1 MSVTVGLRWVRRS
14 IERAGY
20 DCGCRRKAA
29 LELGDGCELSDAT
42 GSSYSTTVMNGA
54 ILVLNGGK
62 TAAGTYIR
70 LSNDIFPAVSYP
82 LISVPKAYG

>member
-1 MSVTVGLRWVRRS
+1 MGKGVALNGQDMIAAVG
-14 IERAGY
+14 G
-20 DCGCRRKAA
+20 KAA

-70 LSNDIFPAVSYP
+70 LSNYYLSGRFLS

>member
-1 MSVTVGLRWVRRS
+1 MTTQDSLSNGRSPPASVDNRRQHMIAAVG
-14 IERAGY
+14 E
-20 DCGCRRKAA
+20 KAA

-62 TAAGTYIR
+62 TAARSMLR
-70 LSNDIFPAVSYP
+70 LYP
-82 LISVPKAYG
+82 M